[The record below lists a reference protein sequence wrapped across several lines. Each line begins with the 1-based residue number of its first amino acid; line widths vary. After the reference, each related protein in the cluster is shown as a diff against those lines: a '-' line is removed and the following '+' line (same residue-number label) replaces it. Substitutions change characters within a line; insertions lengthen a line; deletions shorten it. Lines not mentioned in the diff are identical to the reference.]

1 MCSSPPAGLAGHLF
15 DNSHKT
21 IAPARQP
28 RLYIRSREL
37 RSVVES
43 AHSNIARKT
52 KGWIKHK
59 IRHMALTGDGQSLLW
74 RARSPNVCAKTFL
87 RPGLFRVNWACR
99 IPAPRCAAI
108 FPRAGGIERATAI
121 GGAANRNAHY
131 FSSPALRPIF
141 PELCGE
147 LFGSMSLHR
156 LHCSPFVVFG

>member
-28 RLYIRSREL
+28 RPYIRSCEL

-43 AHSNIARKT
+43 AHRNIARKT

-59 IRHMALTGDGQSLLW
+59 MRHMALTGDGQSLFR

-87 RPGLFRVNWACR
+87 RPGLFRDNWACR
-99 IPAPRCAAI
+99 IPAPRCEAI
-108 FPRAGGIERATAI
+108 FPPCRPHSNAQSEPGRAGWRDQ
-121 GGAANRNAHY
+121 
-131 FSSPALRPIF
+131 
-141 PELCGE
+141 
-147 LFGSMSLHR
+147 R
-156 LHCSPFVVFG
+156 LSDPGDIVDVLEAWEQVRMGHMA

>member
-15 DNSHKT
+15 DNAHKT

-28 RLYIRSREL
+28 RPYIRSREL

-59 IRHMALTGDGQSLLW
+59 IRHMALTGDGQSLFR

-87 RPGLFRVNWACR
+87 RPGLFRGRLRVSNTSAR
-99 IPAPRCAAI
+99 TRGNFPPA
-108 FPRAGGIERATAI
+108 
-121 GGAANRNAHY
+121 GAAYR
-131 FSSPALRPIF
+131 SD
-141 PELCGE
+141 
-147 LFGSMSLHR
+147 
-156 LHCSPFVVFG
+156 